1 MTSLKNDTVRENL
14 TSALE
19 ETIKCLIR
27 EALDDGSLLEMAKQV
42 VDTVA
47 EDLDLSKAVGDAV
60 AAFDF
65 NDEMKDRIDEAI
77 RDTDFDAPV
86 DAAIRDADFD
96 APVDAA
102 IRDADFDAPAEA
114 AIREFLQSDT
124 YRDEMEV
131 MADKAIGNAITYVR
145 EITSGQLSADDTLLA
160 DIAGRVVDILESRR
174 PLPLWKRSAN
184 IVRGWFG
191 W

>member
-77 RDTDFDAPV
+77 RDT
-86 DAAIRDADFD
+86 DFD